1 MADDRKRE
9 PLAYRPTKRAV
20 VRELVSLAC
29 LACVLATASIYWHY
43 RLPTPLAPT
52 TPLLPASRTL
62 VTAAVIIRIAERVYR
77 RSIMQTGRKLT
88 YREALSL
95 KE

>member
-1 MADDRKRE
+1 MSTVTMPIR
-9 PLAYRPTKRAV
+9 
-20 VRELVSLAC
+20 LVAG
-29 LACVLATASIYWHY
+29 TASWWE
-43 RLPTPLAPT
+43 
-52 TPLLPASRTL
+52 PAVATVITL

-95 KE
+95 TE